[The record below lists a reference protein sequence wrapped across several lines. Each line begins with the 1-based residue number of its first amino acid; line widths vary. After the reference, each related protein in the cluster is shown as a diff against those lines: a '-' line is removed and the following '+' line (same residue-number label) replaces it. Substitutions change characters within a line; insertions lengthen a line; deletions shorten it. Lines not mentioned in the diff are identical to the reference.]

1 MQSQSANLCIRP
13 LGPTHPIEGT
23 HISRRRVDSEG
34 TSKGTCSTTMQTKDA
49 QSPFLAEN
57 PPVLVLVWRSLES
70 LGHTGSYWQ
79 HMHPPSLDRQYN
91 LGCNTG
97 TTAQQVRKRLLSK
110 YALLYA
116 LLYRSPKTAQT
127 PVWYF
132 PDSRKLMRRSK
143 IFHSG
148 TIDCT
153 GRTWLSV
160 PSTSLPL

>member
-91 LGCNTG
+91 LRCNTG
-97 TTAQQVRKRLLSK
+97 STAQQVRKRNGSSQNMLCYIEVQRLLRLQCGTSQ
-110 YALLYA
+110 
-116 LLYRSPKTAQT
+116 TA
-127 PVWYF
+127 
-132 PDSRKLMRRSK
+132 
-143 IFHSG
+143 G
-148 TIDCT
+148 N
-153 GRTWLSV
+153 
-160 PSTSLPL
+160 